1 MENEVKKKT
10 KLKEIFIL
18 QIVIAIYTLSTVFAK
33 FASGQEFMSFKF
45 ILYYGLEMFILA
57 MYAVMWQQLIKKFD
71 ISVAYANKAMGLL
84 WSIVWAILIFNE
96 TITIKNVIGVVIVII
111 GTIIVNSEILLGIL
125 VYYI

>member
-45 ILYYGLEMFILA
+45 ILYYGLEMLILA
-57 MYAVMWQQLIKKFD
+57 VYAVVWQQLIKKFD

-96 TITIKNVIGVVIVII
+96 TITIKYVIGVVIVIV
-111 GTIIVNSEILLGIL
+111 GTIIVNSEDE
-125 VYYI
+125 

>member
-45 ILYYGLEMFILA
+45 ILYYGLEILILA
-57 MYAVMWQQLIKKFD
+57 VYAVVWQQLIKKFD

-96 TITIKNVIGVVIVII
+96 TITIKNVIGVVIVIV
-111 GTIIVNSEILLGIL
+111 GTIIVNSEDE
-125 VYYI
+125 

>member
-45 ILYYGLEMFILA
+45 ILYYGLEMLILA
-57 MYAVMWQQLIKKFD
+57 VYAVVWQQLIKKFD

-84 WSIVWAILIFNE
+84 WSSVWAILIFNE
-96 TITIKNVIGVVIVII
+96 TITIKNVIGVVIVIV
-111 GTIIVNSEILLGIL
+111 GTIIVNSEDE
-125 VYYI
+125 

>member
-1 MENEVKKKT
+1 MDNEVKKKT

-45 ILYYGLEMFILA
+45 ILYYGLEMLILA
-57 MYAVMWQQLIKKFD
+57 VYAVVWQQLIKKFD

-96 TITIKNVIGVVIVII
+96 TITIKNVIGVVIVIV
-111 GTIIVNSEILLGIL
+111 GTIIVNSEDE
-125 VYYI
+125 

>member
-45 ILYYGLEMFILA
+45 ILYYGLEMLILA
-57 MYAVMWQQLIKKFD
+57 VYAVVWKQLIKKFD

-96 TITIKNVIGVVIVII
+96 TITIKNVIGVVIVIV
-111 GTIIVNSEILLGIL
+111 GTIIVNSEDE
-125 VYYI
+125 

>member
-1 MENEVKKKT
+1 MENKVKKKT

-45 ILYYGLEMFILA
+45 ILYYGLEMLILA
-57 MYAVMWQQLIKKFD
+57 VYAVVWQQLIKKFD

-96 TITIKNVIGVVIVII
+96 TITIKNVIGVIIVII
-111 GTIIVNSEILLGIL
+111 GTIIVNSDE
-125 VYYI
+125 

>member
-45 ILYYGLEMFILA
+45 ILYYGLEMLILA
-57 MYAVMWQQLIKKFD
+57 VYAVVWQQLIKKFD

-96 TITIKNVIGVVIVII
+96 TITIKNRA
-111 GTIIVNSEILLGIL
+111 
-125 VYYI
+125 

>member
-45 ILYYGLEMFILA
+45 ILYYGLEMLILA
-57 MYAVMWQQLIKKFD
+57 VYAVVWQQLIKKFD

-96 TITIKNVIGVVIVII
+96 TITIKNVIGVVIVIV
-111 GTIIVNSEILLGIL
+111 GTIIVNSEDE
-125 VYYI
+125 

>member
-33 FASGQEFMSFKF
+33 FASGQELF

-96 TITIKNVIGVVIVII
+96 TITIKNVIGVVIVIV
-111 GTIIVNSEILLGIL
+111 GTIIVNSEDE
-125 VYYI
+125 

>member
-10 KLKEIFIL
+10 KLKEILIL

-45 ILYYGLEMFILA
+45 ILYYGLEMLILA
-57 MYAVMWQQLIKKFD
+57 VYAVVWQQLIKKFD

-111 GTIIVNSEILLGIL
+111 GTIIVNSEDE
-125 VYYI
+125 

>member
-10 KLKEIFIL
+10 KLKEILIL

-45 ILYYGLEMFILA
+45 ILYYGLEMLILA
-57 MYAVMWQQLIKKFD
+57 VYAVVWQQLIKKFD

-96 TITIKNVIGVVIVII
+96 TITIKNVIGVVIVIV
-111 GTIIVNSEILLGIL
+111 GTIIVNSEDE
-125 VYYI
+125 

>member
-10 KLKEIFIL
+10 KLKKIFIL

-57 MYAVMWQQLIKKFD
+57 VYAVVWQQLIKKFD

-96 TITIKNVIGVVIVII
+96 TITIKNVIGVVIVIV
-111 GTIIVNSEILLGIL
+111 GTIIVNSEDE
-125 VYYI
+125 

>member
-45 ILYYGLEMFILA
+45 ILYYGLEMLILA
-57 MYAVMWQQLIKKFD
+57 VYAVVWQQLIKKFD

-96 TITIKNVIGVVIVII
+96 TITIKNVIGVVIVIV
-111 GTIIVNSEILLGIL
+111 GTIIVNSENE
-125 VYYI
+125 